1 MLLSKKG
8 KNSIYVWPGCGYC
21 LQEVKTDRTQ
31 LCIEELAYICIKSG
45 KGYFIRC
52 SQLEESE
59 VDDFFNDESY
69 AYCDLSSYG
78 LENGFLL
85 VENLRTENVELFS

>member
-8 KNSIYVWPGCGYC
+8 ENSVYVWSRCGYW
-21 LQEVKTDRTQ
+21 LQEVKTDRTE

-52 SQLEESE
+52 SQLEENE
-59 VDDFFNDESY
+59 IDELFENESY
-69 AYCDLSSYG
+69 VYCDLSSYG

-85 VENLRTENVELFS
+85 VENLKTENVELYS

>member
-1 MLLSKKG
+1 MLLAKKG
-8 KNSIYVWPGCGYC
+8 ENSIYVWSGRGYY

-52 SQLEESE
+52 SQLQENEIDE
-59 VDDFFNDESY
+59 FFENESY

-85 VENLRTENVELFS
+85 VENLKSENVELYS

>member
-8 KNSIYVWPGCGYC
+8 ENSIYVWSGCGYL

>member
-8 KNSIYVWPGCGYC
+8 ENSIYVWSGCGYY
-21 LQEVKTDRTQ
+21 LQEVKTDRKE

-45 KGYFIRC
+45 KGYFIRY
-52 SQLEESE
+52 SQLEENE
-59 VDDFFNDESY
+59 VDDFSNDESY

-85 VENLRTENVELFS
+85 IENLKTENVELYS

>member
-8 KNSIYVWPGCGYC
+8 RNSIYVWPGCGYY

-45 KGYFIRC
+45 KGCFIRC
-52 SQLEESE
+52 SQLEGNEIDE
-59 VDDFFNDESY
+59 LFENESY
-69 AYCDLSSYG
+69 IYCDLSSYG

-85 VENLRTENVELFS
+85 VENLKTENVELYS